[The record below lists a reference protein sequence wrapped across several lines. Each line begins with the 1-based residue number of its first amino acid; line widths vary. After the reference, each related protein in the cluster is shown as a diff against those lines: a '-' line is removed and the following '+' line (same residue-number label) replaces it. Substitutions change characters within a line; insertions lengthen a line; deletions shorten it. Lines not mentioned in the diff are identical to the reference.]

1 MSPDLESIFAEL
13 GLSQYLGAF
22 VEQGFDEWDIILDI
36 QESDLDALGVK
47 LGHRRKLQRRIAN
60 ARGISPSVSLVTPA
74 RPTSEDAK
82 SDSVQLEPTR
92 TELPPDGQG
101 VAKRKYRRHPKP
113 DENAPERPPSA
124 YVLFSNK
131 MREDLKSQNLTFTEI
146 AKLVGENWQNLNASE
161 KEAYESQA
169 NADKEKYHRDLM
181 DYKKTADYR
190 KYMQYLHEFKE
201 KQAKRTQVKLT
212 PRRWLADVSKRT
224 KLDPVRLRHSSSSS
238 STMTPGGNT
247 SSGSGSERLQG
258 SEPPPCRRE
267 RLNSIA
273 SIAESQH
280 SSTTPTLLSQA
291 NSNDETMSSPQAA
304 HFDAGSPRELHY
316 QAPKRRQSWREG
328 GRGVEVSHQHLPS
341 LSNMLEDGRKGMP
354 IASGS
359 EGNPYSSGFVA
370 ANHPRSVPEV
380 PNVLPSAPPKPP
392 LLRHEPSSSSSIGSV
407 SPAGGFARTPGER
420 PLPIHALL
428 SHHQTL
434 PTPVVAANAAMF
446 ERGSPVSWLGTG
458 TTTPSPTDPVPLAR
472 PYFGHGVVPRGYGS
486 QPLPPTGPPARNDE
500 YMADSD
506 VPMTPAPDLVAPME
520 DRSFKTRLDG
530 MSVLLRAGELV
541 EKHERDERR

>member
-1 MSPDLESIFAEL
+1 M
-13 GLSQYLGAF
+13 
-22 VEQGFDEWDIILDI
+22 
-36 QESDLDALGVK
+36 
-47 LGHRRKLQRRIAN
+47 
-60 ARGISPSVSLVTPA
+60 
-74 RPTSEDAK
+74 
-82 SDSVQLEPTR
+82 
-92 TELPPDGQG
+92 ELPPEGQG

-181 DYKKTADYR
+181 EYKKTPDYR

-201 KQAKRTQVKLT
+201 KQAKRTQ
-212 PRRWLADVSKRT
+212 ADVSKRT

-291 NSNDETMSSPQAA
+291 NSNDEIMSSPQAN
-304 HFDAGSPRELHY
+304 HFDAGSPGESHHQLH
-316 QAPKRRQSWREG
+316 KRQQSWRER
-328 GRGVEVSHQHLPS
+328 GRGVEASHHLPS

-354 IASGS
+354 VSSGS
-359 EGNPYSSGFVA
+359 EGNPYSTGFVA
-370 ANHPRSVPEV
+370 ANHPRSVPEI

-392 LLRHEPSSSSSIGSV
+392 LRHEPSSNSSTGSI
-407 SPAGGFARTPGER
+407 SPAAGFARTPGEG

-434 PTPVVAANAAMF
+434 PTPVVAANAAIF
-446 ERGSPVSWLGTG
+446 ERGSPVSGMGTG
-458 TTTPSPTDPVPLAR
+458 TTTPSPTDPAPLTR
-472 PYFGHGVVPRGYGS
+472 PHFGHGVVPREYGS

-500 YMADSD
+500 YVVDSD
-506 VPMTPAPDLVAPME
+506 VPMTPAPDLIAPIE

-541 EKHERDERR
+541 EKHERDVRR

>member
-1 MSPDLESIFAEL
+1 MSPDLESILAEL

-60 ARGISPSVSLVTPA
+60 ARGISPSVSLVTTV
-74 RPTSEDAK
+74 RQTSEDVK
-82 SDSVQLEPTR
+82 SDSVQAEPTR
-92 TELPPDGQG
+92 TELPPEGQG

-113 DENAPERPPSA
+113 DDNAPERPPSA

-131 MREDLKSQNLTFTEI
+131 I

-181 DYKKTADYR
+181 EYKKTADYR

-201 KQAKRTQVKLT
+201 KQAKRNQVKLT

-258 SEPPPCRRE
+258 T
-267 RLNSIA
+267 
-273 SIAESQH
+273 ESQH

-304 HFDAGSPRELHY
+304 LFDAGSPRETHY
-316 QAPKRRQSWREG
+316 QAPKRQQSWREG
-328 GRGVEVSHQHLPS
+328 GWGVEVSHQHLPS

-354 IASGS
+354 IPSGS

-370 ANHPRSVPEV
+370 ANYPRSVPEV

-392 LLRHEPSSSSSIGSV
+392 LLRHEPSSSSSVGSV
-407 SPAGGFARTPGER
+407 SPAGGFARTPGEG

-434 PTPVVAANAAMF
+434 PTPVVAANASMF
-446 ERGSPVSWLGTG
+446 ERGSPVSGLGT
-458 TTTPSPTDPVPLAR
+458 
-472 PYFGHGVVPRGYGS
+472 GS

-500 YMADSD
+500 YMINND
-506 VPMTPAPDLVAPME
+506 VPMTPAPDVIAPIE

>member
-60 ARGISPSVSLVTPA
+60 ARGISPSVSLVTSV

-82 SDSVQLEPTR
+82 SDSVQPEPTR
-92 TELPPDGQG
+92 TELPPEGQG

-131 MREDLKSQNLTFTEI
+131 I

-181 DYKKTADYR
+181 EYKKTADYR

-201 KQAKRTQVKLT
+201 KQAKRTQ
-212 PRRWLADVSKRT
+212 ADVSKRT

-304 HFDAGSPRELHY
+304 HFDAGSPREPHY
-316 QAPKRRQSWREG
+316 QAPKRQQSWREG
-328 GRGVEVSHQHLPS
+328 GPGVEVSHQHLPS
-341 LSNMLEDGRKGMP
+341 LSNMLEDGRKGMQVP
-354 IASGS
+354 SGS

-407 SPAGGFARTPGER
+407 SPAAGFARSPGEG

-446 ERGSPVSWLGTG
+446 ERGSPVSGLGTG
-458 TTTPSPTDPVPLAR
+458 TTTPSPTDPVPLVR
-472 PYFGHGVVPRGYGS
+472 PYFGHGVVPRGYG
-486 QPLPPTGPPARNDE
+486 T
-500 YMADSD
+500 
-506 VPMTPAPDLVAPME
+506 
-520 DRSFKTRLDG
+520 
-530 MSVLLRAGELV
+530 
-541 EKHERDERR
+541 

>member
-60 ARGISPSVSLVTPA
+60 ARGISPSVSLVTSV

-82 SDSVQLEPTR
+82 SDSVQPEPTR
-92 TELPPDGQG
+92 TELPPEGQG

-181 DYKKTADYR
+181 EYKKTADYR

-201 KQAKRTQVKLT
+201 KQAKRTQ
-212 PRRWLADVSKRT
+212 ADVSKRT
-224 KLDPVRLRHSSSSS
+224 KLDP
-238 STMTPGGNT
+238 
-247 SSGSGSERLQG
+247 
-258 SEPPPCRRE
+258 
-267 RLNSIA
+267 
-273 SIAESQH
+273 H

-291 NSNDETMSSPQAA
+291 NSNDDTMSSPQAA
-304 HFDAGSPRELHY
+304 HFDAGSPRDPHY
-316 QAPKRRQSWREG
+316 QAPKRQQSWREG

-341 LSNMLEDGRKGMP
+341 LSNMLEDGRKGMQVP
-354 IASGS
+354 SGS

-407 SPAGGFARTPGER
+407 SPAAGFARTPGEG

-446 ERGSPVSWLGTG
+446 ERGSPISGLGTG
-458 TTTPSPTDPVPLAR
+458 TTTPSPTDPVPLVR

-506 VPMTPAPDLVAPME
+506 VPMTPAPDLIAPIE
-520 DRSFKTRLDG
+520 DRSFKTRFDG

-541 EKHERDERR
+541 EKQERDERR

>member
-1 MSPDLESIFAEL
+1 MSSDLETIFAEL
-13 GLSQYLGAF
+13 GLSQYLGSF
-22 VEQGFDEWDIILDI
+22 IEQGFDKWDIILDI

-60 ARGISPSVSLVTPA
+60 ARGISPSASLVTPA

-82 SDSVQLEPTR
+82 SEGIPSEPVR
-92 TELPPDGQG
+92 TETPPEGQG

-131 MREDLKSQNLTFTEI
+131 MREDLRSQNLTFTEI
-146 AKLVGENWQNLNASE
+146 AKLVGENWQNLNANE

-181 DYKKTADYR
+181 EYKKTADYR

-201 KQAKRTQVKLT
+201 KQAKRTQ
-212 PRRWLADVSKRT
+212 ADSSKRT

-238 STMTPGGNT
+238 STMTPGNT

-273 SIAESQH
+273 SVAESQH

-291 NSNDETMSSPQAA
+291 NSNDDTMSSPRGTN
-304 HFDAGSPRELHY
+304 FDAGSPRDLGH
-316 QAPKRRQSWREG
+316 QPSTRQQVWREG
-328 GRGVEVSHQHLPS
+328 IRGADVSQQQHLPS

-354 IASGS
+354 VSSGS

-370 ANHPRSVPEV
+370 ANHPRSVPEI
-380 PNVLPSAPPKPP
+380 PNVLPSAPPKVP
-392 LLRHEPSSSSSIGSV
+392 LLRHEPSSTSSVGSI
-407 SPAGGFARTPGER
+407 SPAASFARTPGEG

-434 PTPVVAANAAMF
+434 PTPIAAANGSMF
-446 ERGSPVSWLGTG
+446 ERGSPASGFG
-458 TTTPSPTDPVPLAR
+458 TTTPSPTDPMPLTR
-472 PYFGHGVVPRGYGS
+472 PPFNHGVVPRGYGS
-486 QPLPPTGPPARNDE
+486 QPLPPTGSLTRNEE
-500 YMADSD
+500 YMTDSD
-506 VPMTPAPDLVAPME
+506 VPMTPAPDLVAPAE
-520 DRSFKTRLDG
+520 DRSLKANLDG

-541 EKHERDERR
+541 AKNERDERR

>member
-1 MSPDLESIFAEL
+1 MSPDLESILAEL

-47 LGHRRKLQRRIAN
+47 LGHRRRRIAN
-60 ARGISPSVSLVTPA
+60 ARGISPSVSLVTPV

-82 SDSVQLEPTR
+82 SDSVQPEPTR
-92 TELPPDGQG
+92 TELPPEGHG

-131 MREDLKSQNLTFTEI
+131 I

-181 DYKKTADYR
+181 EYKKTADYR

-201 KQAKRTQVKLT
+201 KQAKRTQ
-212 PRRWLADVSKRT
+212 ADVSKRT

-291 NSNDETMSSPQAA
+291 NSNDETMSSPQAVL
-304 HFDAGSPRELHY
+304 FDAGSPRETHY
-316 QAPKRRQSWREG
+316 QAPKRQQSWREG

-354 IASGS
+354 IPSGS

-407 SPAGGFARTPGER
+407 SPAGGFARTPGEG

-434 PTPVVAANAAMF
+434 PTPVVAANASMF
-446 ERGSPVSWLGTG
+446 ERGSPVSGLGTG
-458 TTTPSPTDPVPLAR
+458 TTTPSPTDPVPLVR
-472 PYFGHGVVPRGYGS
+472 PYFGHGVVPRGYG
-486 QPLPPTGPPARNDE
+486 T
-500 YMADSD
+500 
-506 VPMTPAPDLVAPME
+506 
-520 DRSFKTRLDG
+520 
-530 MSVLLRAGELV
+530 
-541 EKHERDERR
+541 

>member
-1 MSPDLESIFAEL
+1 MSSDLESVFAEL
-13 GLSQYLGAF
+13 GLSQYLGSF

-60 ARGISPSVSLVTPA
+60 ARGISPSVSLATPV
-74 RPTSEDAK
+74 RSISEDAK
-82 SDSVQLEPTR
+82 PDGVQPEPSR
-92 TELPPDGQG
+92 TETPPEGQG
-101 VAKRKYRRHPKP
+101 VAKRKYRRHPKA

-131 MREDLKSQNLTFTEI
+131 MREDLRSQNLTFTEI
-146 AKLVGENWQNLNASE
+146 AKLVGENWQNLNANE

-181 DYKKTADYR
+181 EYKKTSDYR

-201 KQAKRTQVKLT
+201 KQSKRTQV
-212 PRRWLADVSKRT
+212 DVSKRV

-247 SSGSGSERLQG
+247 SSGSERLQG

-273 SIAESQH
+273 SVAESQH
-280 SSTTPTLLSQA
+280 SSTTPTLLSQS
-291 NSNDETMSSPQAA
+291 NSYDENMPMSSPQAVY
-304 HFDAGSPRELHY
+304 FDAGSPRETHH
-316 QAPKRRQSWREG
+316 QHAKRQQSWRES
-328 GRGVEVSHQHLPS
+328 GRSVDSSHQHLPS
-341 LSNMLEDGRKGMP
+341 LSNMLEEGRKGMP
-354 IASGS
+354 VSSGS

-380 PNVLPSAPPKPP
+380 PNVLPSAPPKIP
-392 LLRHEPSSSSSIGSV
+392 LLRHEPSSNSSVGSI
-407 SPAGGFARTPGER
+407 SPAASFARTPGEG

-428 SHHQTL
+428 SHHQM
-434 PTPVVAANAAMF
+434 PTPVAVNAGMF
-446 ERGSPVSWLGTG
+446 ERGSSISGIG
-458 TTTPSPTDPVPLAR
+458 TTPSPTDPAPLSR
-472 PYFGHGVVPRGYGS
+472 PPFGHGVVTRGYGS
-486 QPLPPTGPPARNDE
+486 QPLPPTGPPVRNNE
-500 YMADSD
+500 YMVDSD
-506 VPMTPAPDLVAPME
+506 IQMTSAPDLATPVE
-520 DRSFKTRLDG
+520 ERLKSRLDG
-530 MSVLLRAGELV
+530 MSVLLRAGEIV
-541 EKHERDERR
+541 EQHGRHERQR

>member
-60 ARGISPSVSLVTPA
+60 ARGISPSVSLVTSV

-82 SDSVQLEPTR
+82 SDSVQPEPTR
-92 TELPPDGQG
+92 TELPPEGQG

-181 DYKKTADYR
+181 EYKKTADYR

-201 KQAKRTQVKLT
+201 KQAKRTQ
-212 PRRWLADVSKRT
+212 ADVSKRT

-304 HFDAGSPRELHY
+304 HFDAGSPREPHY
-316 QAPKRRQSWREG
+316 QAPKRQQSWREG

-341 LSNMLEDGRKGMP
+341 LSNMLEDGRKGMQVP
-354 IASGS
+354 SGS

-370 ANHPRSVPEV
+370 ANYPRSVPEV

-407 SPAGGFARTPGER
+407 SPAAGFARTPGEG

-446 ERGSPVSWLGTG
+446 ERGSPVSGLGT
-458 TTTPSPTDPVPLAR
+458 
-472 PYFGHGVVPRGYGS
+472 GS

-506 VPMTPAPDLVAPME
+506 VPMTPAPDLIAPIE

>member
-36 QESDLDALGVK
+36 QESDLL
-47 LGHRRKLQRRIAN
+47 LQRCTGCQTRPPEVCN
-60 ARGISPSVSLVTPA
+60 LSPLGRNYRPKDKVLPNESIGVTL
-74 RPTSEDAK
+74 RY
-82 SDSVQLEPTR
+82 Q
-92 TELPPDGQG
+92 
-101 VAKRKYRRHPKP
+101 P

-181 DYKKTADYR
+181 EYKKTADYR

-201 KQAKRTQVKLT
+201 KQAKRTQ
-212 PRRWLADVSKRT
+212 ADVSKRT

-304 HFDAGSPRELHY
+304 HFDAGSPREPHY
-316 QAPKRRQSWREG
+316 QAPKRQQSWREG

-341 LSNMLEDGRKGMP
+341 LSNMLEDGRKGMQVP
-354 IASGS
+354 SGS

-407 SPAGGFARTPGER
+407 SPAAGFARTPGEG

-446 ERGSPVSWLGTG
+446 ERGSPVSGLGT
-458 TTTPSPTDPVPLAR
+458 
-472 PYFGHGVVPRGYGS
+472 GS

-506 VPMTPAPDLVAPME
+506 VPMTPAPDLIAPIE

>member
-60 ARGISPSVSLVTPA
+60 ARGISPSVSLVTPV

-82 SDSVQLEPTR
+82 SDSVQPEPTR
-92 TELPPDGQG
+92 TELPPEGHG

-181 DYKKTADYR
+181 EYKKTADYR

-201 KQAKRTQVKLT
+201 KQAKRTQAFIDYANSVIPGKFE
-212 PRRWLADVSKRT
+212 RRDHVF
-224 KLDPVRLRHSSSSS
+224 
-238 STMTPGGNT
+238 TPGRSLRCWKPPGT
-247 SSGSGSERLQG
+247 SLPGSQAPAVLARRGSGSR
-258 SEPPPCRRE
+258 SF
-267 RLNSIA
+267 
-273 SIAESQH
+273 
-280 SSTTPTLLSQA
+280 TPTSTLVIQHARRWKERDA
-291 NSNDETMSSPQAA
+291 NCIWV
-304 HFDAGSPRELHY
+304 G
-316 QAPKRRQSWREG
+316 
-328 GRGVEVSHQHLPS
+328 
-341 LSNMLEDGRKGMP
+341 
-354 IASGS
+354 
-359 EGNPYSSGFVA
+359 
-370 ANHPRSVPEV
+370 RSVPEV

-407 SPAGGFARTPGER
+407 SPAGGFARTPGEG

-446 ERGSPVSWLGTG
+446 ERGSPVSGLGTG
-458 TTTPSPTDPVPLAR
+458 TTTPSPTDPMPLAR

-486 QPLPPTGPPARNDE
+486 RPLPPTGPPARNGE
-500 YMADSD
+500 YMVDND
-506 VPMTPAPDLVAPME
+506 VPMTPAPDLMAPIE
-520 DRSFKTRLDG
+520 DRSFRTRLDG

>member
-1 MSPDLESIFAEL
+1 MSPDLESILAEL

-60 ARGISPSVSLVTPA
+60 ARGISPSVSLVTTV
-74 RPTSEDAK
+74 RQTSEDVK
-82 SDSVQLEPTR
+82 SDSVQAEPTR
-92 TELPPDGQG
+92 TELPPEGQG

-113 DENAPERPPSA
+113 DDNAPERPPSA

-181 DYKKTADYR
+181 EYKKTADYR

-201 KQAKRTQVKLT
+201 KQAKRNQ
-212 PRRWLADVSKRT
+212 ADVSKRT

-304 HFDAGSPRELHY
+304 LFDAGSPRETHY
-316 QAPKRRQSWREG
+316 QAPKRQQSWREG

-354 IASGS
+354 IPSGS

-370 ANHPRSVPEV
+370 ANYPRSVPEV

-392 LLRHEPSSSSSIGSV
+392 LLRHEPSSSSSVGSV
-407 SPAGGFARTPGER
+407 SPAGGFARTPGEG

-434 PTPVVAANAAMF
+434 PTPVVAANASMF
-446 ERGSPVSWLGTG
+446 ERGSPVSGLGTG
-458 TTTPSPTDPVPLAR
+458 TTTPSPTDPVPLVR

-500 YMADSD
+500 YMINND
-506 VPMTPAPDLVAPME
+506 VPMTPAPDVIAPIE

>member
-1 MSPDLESIFAEL
+1 M
-13 GLSQYLGAF
+13 
-22 VEQGFDEWDIILDI
+22 
-36 QESDLDALGVK
+36 ALNPSHV
-47 LGHRRKLQRRIAN
+47 
-60 ARGISPSVSLVTPA
+60 GIT
-74 RPTSEDAK
+74 
-82 SDSVQLEPTR
+82 
-92 TELPPDGQG
+92 
-101 VAKRKYRRHPKP
+101 
-113 DENAPERPPSA
+113 
-124 YVLFSNK
+124 
-131 MREDLKSQNLTFTEI
+131 
-146 AKLVGENWQNLNASE
+146 
-161 KEAYESQA
+161 
-169 NADKEKYHRDLM
+169 
-181 DYKKTADYR
+181 
-190 KYMQYLHEFKE
+190 
-201 KQAKRTQVKLT
+201 VKLT
-212 PRRWLADVSKRT
+212 SHRWLADVSKRT

-280 SSTTPTLLSQA
+280 SSATPTLLSQA

-304 HFDAGSPRELHY
+304 HFDAGSPREPHY
-316 QAPKRRQSWREG
+316 QAPKRQQSWREG

-341 LSNMLEDGRKGMP
+341 LSNMLEDGRKGMQVP
-354 IASGS
+354 SGS

-407 SPAGGFARTPGER
+407 SPAAGFARTPGEG

-446 ERGSPVSWLGTG
+446 ERGSPISGLGTG
-458 TTTPSPTDPVPLAR
+458 TTTPSPTDPVPLVR

-506 VPMTPAPDLVAPME
+506 VPMTPAPDLIAPIE
-520 DRSFKTRLDG
+520 DRSFKTRFDG